1 VARGG
6 VEALEQVLGDAVDLL
21 ERKIQL
27 MERKGYFEGFEHR
40 RDAVDRLLPT
50 IRAAADPIT
59 RELYLSL
66 ASERTK
72 ISKEVLERELASGR
86 GASRG
91 SAGSSAGFSSG
102 GAQSGRESGRGGSRP
117 TRVRSNPE
125 SKLVA
130 ALIAGPEWIEH
141 ARREIPPSLLASS
154 KFREVFEALLRD
166 ENEPSGQLPAGL
178 SDEAAV
184 VWSRL
189 KEVSEGW
196 SQQELGKIY
205 DSASQ
210 ILRARPHYR
219 EMDGLADPGEK
230 RRRRS
235 ELRAEFPAA
244 DAWYDYQKAALREVR
259 RVRGPRGA

>member
-1 VARGG
+1 
-6 VEALEQVLGDAVDLL
+6 LERVLNDAVDLL

-27 MERKGYFEGFEHR
+27 MERKGYFEGFDRR

-72 ISKEVLERELASGR
+72 ISKEVLESELASG
-86 GASRG
+86 GA
-91 SAGSSAGFSSG
+91 G
-102 GAQSGRESGRGGSRP
+102 GRVVPAQGGSGSPGSRLP
-117 TRVRSNPE
+117 GALSRTAASQQARTRSNPE

-141 ARREIPPSLLASS
+141 ARAEVASS
-154 KFREVFEALLRD
+154 LFGSPRLREVFEALLRGD
-166 ENEPSGQLPAGL
+166 QDASGQLPAGL
-178 SDEAAV
+178 SEEASA

-189 KEVSEGW
+189 KEIGQGW
-196 SQQELGKIY
+196 TQHEVGKIY
-205 DSASQ
+205 DGAAQ
-210 ILRARPHYR
+210 ILRARSRYR
-219 EMDGLADPGEK
+219 EMDTLADPGEK
-230 RRRRS
+230 RRRRA

-244 DAWYDYQKAALREVR
+244 DAWYDYQKAALKELR
-259 RVRGPRGA
+259 RSRGSRGG